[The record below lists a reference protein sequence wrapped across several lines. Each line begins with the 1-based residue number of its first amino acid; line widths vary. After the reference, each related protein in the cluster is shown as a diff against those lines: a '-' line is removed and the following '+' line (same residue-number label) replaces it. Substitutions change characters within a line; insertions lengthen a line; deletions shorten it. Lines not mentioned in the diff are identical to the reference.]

1 MLSLPLA
8 ISTVASASELGII
21 IADTTH
27 DLTGHFSFSADCTS
41 ASGFERLLV
50 AGMQQGG
57 PGVPAAHLF
66 DEFRGGTIFCMVPSW
81 RVSLFLLCFLV
92 GK

>member
-41 ASGFERLLV
+41 ASGFERMLV

-57 PGVPAAHLF
+57 QGVPTAQLF
-66 DEFRGGTIFCMVPSW
+66 VEFRGGTIFVWYPLGGS
-81 RVSLFLLCFLV
+81 RCFFCAF
-92 GK
+92 